1 MSFWNAGSV
10 ASIGY
15 CCVYG
20 LPSMAAC
27 MKSSIQFYRDVGSGH
42 FAFGHLGI
50 DEGFRVGV
58 FDGYTEH
65 QCAAASI
72 LSYLSRC

>member
-27 MKSSIQFYRDVGSGH
+27 MKSSVSFTETLAPVTLPSVILASMKASESGC
-42 FAFGHLGI
+42 LM
-50 DEGFRVGV
+50 D
-58 FDGYTEH
+58 TL
-65 QCAAASI
+65 SI
-72 LSYLSRC
+72 SAPRRPS